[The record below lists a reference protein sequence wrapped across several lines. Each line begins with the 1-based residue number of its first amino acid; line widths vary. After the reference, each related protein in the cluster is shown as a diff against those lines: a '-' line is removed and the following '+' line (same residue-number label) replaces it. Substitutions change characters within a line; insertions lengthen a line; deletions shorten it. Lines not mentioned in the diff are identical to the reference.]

1 MATDS
6 TEGVAVLNYL
16 AIMLRWKWLI
26 GGVMTLCLG
35 AGIAYLMTTTPLY
48 RASATLLYVQP
59 VTISNPLI
67 QSSYLQTYEQPDL
80 GQISAMVTSVQ
91 VTEGAFRI
99 LKGKDTSA
107 GYHIEVSRPVDSAGN
122 VSEAVIGVD
131 AVSSNPETA
140 RQAAGATAQAFVDW
154 RLDGKT
160 AQVREALAAVQAQLK
175 AYPASSGRES
185 SEVLQLRESEQ
196 ALKLQLQSLA
206 SDFTVIAE
214 PTVPTH
220 PFSPR
225 RRHTIALAGSLGL
238 ILGMVLAFL
247 LEQLD
252 TRVRD
257 ERQMTEALGMSAL
270 GHLPPLARRPPLDG
284 GVQMLSDPSGP
295 MAEAVRVLRGNLS
308 FTGVDGDIRSFMVT
322 SSVRTEGKSVTSSNL
337 AVALALAG
345 QRVVLLDADFRRPRI
360 HSYMR
365 VSNAVGLSS
374 VLARKVDLF
383 EALVPVSLD
392 TLGGGDETTLRAIVR
407 EAKSVRVRSELPPGV
422 HRAKDRQ
429 GPSELGESRSES
441 ETDAELRVL
450 PSGPLPPN
458 PGEMAA
464 SHRLGEI
471 IHELSKV
478 SDFVILD
485 TPPLLEVG
493 DAAAMAAKV
502 DGMLFV
508 VNMGTVR
515 WPMLERVRAQVERF
529 PCRKLGL
536 VVVAAKHS
544 RRSAYRYEYR
554 PDRNAED
561 VPPMMVSE

>member
-1 MATDS
+1 M
-6 TEGVAVLNYL
+6 
-16 AIMLRWKWLI
+16 
-26 GGVMTLCLG
+26 
-35 AGIAYLMTTTPLY
+35 
-48 RASATLLYVQP
+48 
-59 VTISNPLI
+59 
-67 QSSYLQTYEQPDL
+67 
-80 GQISAMVTSVQ
+80 
-91 VTEGAFRI
+91 
-99 LKGKDTSA
+99 
-107 GYHIEVSRPVDSAGN
+107 
-122 VSEAVIGVD
+122 
-131 AVSSNPETA
+131 
-140 RQAAGATAQAFVDW
+140 
-154 RLDGKT
+154 
-160 AQVREALAAVQAQLK
+160 
-175 AYPASSGRES
+175 
-185 SEVLQLRESEQ
+185 
-196 ALKLQLQSLA
+196 
-206 SDFTVIAE
+206 
-214 PTVPTH
+214 
-220 PFSPR
+220 
-225 RRHTIALAGSLGL
+225 
-238 ILGMVLAFL
+238 
-247 LEQLD
+247 
-252 TRVRD
+252 
-257 ERQMTEALGMSAL
+257 
-270 GHLPPLARRPPLDG
+270 
-284 GVQMLSDPSGP
+284 
-295 MAEAVRVLRGNLS
+295 
-308 FTGVDGDIRSFMVT
+308 
-322 SSVRTEGKSVTSSNL
+322 
-337 AVALALAG
+337 
-345 QRVVLLDADFRRPRI
+345 
-360 HSYMR
+360 
-365 VSNAVGLSS
+365 SNAVGLSWCS
-374 VLARKVDLF
+374 HERWICSRP
-383 EALVPVSLD
+383 VPVSLD

-529 PCRKLGL
+529 PCRKLGF